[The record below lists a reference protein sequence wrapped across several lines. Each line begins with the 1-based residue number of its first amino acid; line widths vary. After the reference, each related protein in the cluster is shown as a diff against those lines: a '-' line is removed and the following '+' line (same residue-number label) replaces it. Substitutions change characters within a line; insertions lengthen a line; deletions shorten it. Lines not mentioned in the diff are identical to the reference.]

1 MIFPNYQNMIPFSQ
15 DMIWANAA
23 WFMPLISILMLW
35 DLIWKGIALWKAGRN
50 NQLRWFIAL
59 LAVNSV
65 GILPI
70 IYILFF
76 QKKKEEKTPKG
87 DYPDLI
93 PKTEPTMGPSRT
105 KNFKPKIKK

>member
-1 MIFPNYQNMIPFSQ
+1 MMFPNYQNMIPFSQ
-15 DMIWANAA
+15 DMMWANAV

-50 NQLRWFIAL
+50 NQLGWFIAL
-59 LAVNSV
+59 LVVNSL